1 MRPGTILRW
10 NALKTLLPK
19 YIKTDTFGLDIGGF
33 DGTISCNLKTL
44 VPNLSIVVIDINKSG
59 LEIAKEQKLETICV
73 SALDLPFNDNQI
85 DFILCLDLI
94 EHIEEVD
101 VLLNEMYRVL
111 KKDGILI
118 LTTPKQNGV
127 NFPFLSKQNN
137 ELMNINWGHLR
148 KGFSL
153 KEINKL
159 FTDHKFSLERTT
171 GYFNYLSRLAYRV
184 FILSRISFKSKW
196 FFYKNITKL
205 EPYFKYGTNEHII
218 IGKAIKKCE

>member
-111 KKDGILI
+111 KKDGIL
-118 LTTPKQNGV
+118 
-127 NFPFLSKQNN
+127 
-137 ELMNINWGHLR
+137 
-148 KGFSL
+148 
-153 KEINKL
+153 
-159 FTDHKFSLERTT
+159 
-171 GYFNYLSRLAYRV
+171 
-184 FILSRISFKSKW
+184 
-196 FFYKNITKL
+196 
-205 EPYFKYGTNEHII
+205 
-218 IGKAIKKCE
+218 